1 MISELQLGIEPAQ
14 QKSRGIVLPEANF
27 GVPSPVEAAQMA
39 RRRYQKPSP
48 FREGSWWWI
57 NPWQDAFQNGK
68 IERKRKRIKV
78 CPATQPEREAK
89 KIADELLRPMNQGL
103 DAIGS
108 AMPFKVYVDGTYT
121 PLVLPLM
128 ANTTQMSYQYT
139 LNKYILPAFGE
150 RPLRDMTA
158 HELQRYFSGMATTAI
173 TPNTVLKI
181 KEVLSSVLGSAMRY
195 DLLTKNPML
204 AIKVPRSKV
213 VNKRKAKPHLTPE
226 EFDRLLEAV
235 AEPYAT
241 MIYVAVYSGLR
252 VSELAGL
259 RWTDVHADALTVD
272 ERYCRG
278 DWSVPKTEGSSATI
292 GVDRSVINRIHL
304 LKTKE
309 VEISWGGQGAKKRI
323 KLVRAD
329 APMDLVFQSLS

>member
-1 MISELQLGIEPAQ
+1 M
-14 QKSRGIVLPEANF
+14 
-27 GVPSPVEAAQMA
+27 
-39 RRRYQKPSP
+39 
-48 FREGSWWWI
+48 
-57 NPWQDAFQNGK
+57 
-68 IERKRKRIKV
+68 
-78 CPATQPEREAK
+78 
-89 KIADELLRPMNQGL
+89 
-103 DAIGS
+103 
-108 AMPFKVYVDGTYT
+108 DGTYT

-158 HELQRYFSGMATTAI
+158 HELQRYFSGMATTVI

-278 DWSVPKTEGSSATI
+278 DWSVPETEGSSATI

>member
-108 AMPFKVYVDGTYT
+108 AMPFKV
-121 PLVLPLM
+121 
-128 ANTTQMSYQYT
+128 
-139 LNKYILPAFGE
+139 
-150 RPLRDMTA
+150 
-158 HELQRYFSGMATTAI
+158 
-173 TPNTVLKI
+173 
-181 KEVLSSVLGSAMRY
+181 
-195 DLLTKNPML
+195 
-204 AIKVPRSKV
+204 
-213 VNKRKAKPHLTPE
+213 
-226 EFDRLLEAV
+226 
-235 AEPYAT
+235 
-241 MIYVAVYSGLR
+241 
-252 VSELAGL
+252 
-259 RWTDVHADALTVD
+259 
-272 ERYCRG
+272 
-278 DWSVPKTEGSSATI
+278 
-292 GVDRSVINRIHL
+292 
-304 LKTKE
+304 
-309 VEISWGGQGAKKRI
+309 
-323 KLVRAD
+323 
-329 APMDLVFQSLS
+329 

>member
-1 MISELQLGIEPAQ
+1 M
-14 QKSRGIVLPEANF
+14 
-27 GVPSPVEAAQMA
+27 
-39 RRRYQKPSP
+39 
-48 FREGSWWWI
+48 
-57 NPWQDAFQNGK
+57 
-68 IERKRKRIKV
+68 
-78 CPATQPEREAK
+78 
-89 KIADELLRPMNQGL
+89 
-103 DAIGS
+103 
-108 AMPFKVYVDGTYT
+108 DGTYT

>member
-1 MISELQLGIEPAQ
+1 M
-14 QKSRGIVLPEANF
+14 
-27 GVPSPVEAAQMA
+27 
-39 RRRYQKPSP
+39 
-48 FREGSWWWI
+48 
-57 NPWQDAFQNGK
+57 
-68 IERKRKRIKV
+68 
-78 CPATQPEREAK
+78 
-89 KIADELLRPMNQGL
+89 
-103 DAIGS
+103 
-108 AMPFKVYVDGTYT
+108 DGTYT

-213 VNKRKAKPHLTPE
+213 VNKRKAKPYLTPE

-278 DWSVPKTEGSSATI
+278 DWSVPETEGSSATI